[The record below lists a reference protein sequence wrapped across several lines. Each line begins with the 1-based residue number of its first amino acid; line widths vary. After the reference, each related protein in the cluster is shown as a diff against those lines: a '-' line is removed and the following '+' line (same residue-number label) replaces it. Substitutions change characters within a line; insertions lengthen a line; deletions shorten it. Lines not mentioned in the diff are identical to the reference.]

1 MHTSAPP
8 GRLSHGYRRIYANCD
23 ASACEQARVRR
34 ITPRYAL
41 LLAIVRITGLEPAR
55 DSPLEPKS
63 ARVVLP
69 IVLRSL
75 QTPDFSGF
83 IGISCSSV
91 LLNLFVQ
98 NGKDS
103 VTLITNDVVNK
114 ERKDDESMGALVA
127 LGVFTAIAIVAV
139 IVVVAAVAAIVAGVT
154 DSTKEE
160 EV

>member
-1 MHTSAPP
+1 MST
-8 GRLSHGYRRIYANCD
+8 
-23 ASACEQARVRR
+23 
-34 ITPRYAL
+34 
-41 LLAIVRITGLEPAR
+41 
-55 DSPLEPKS
+55 
-63 ARVVLP
+63 
-69 IVLRSL
+69 
-75 QTPDFSGF
+75 
-83 IGISCSSV
+83 
-91 LLNLFVQ
+91 LFVQ

-103 VTLITNDVVNK
+103 VILITNDVGNK

>member
-1 MHTSAPP
+1 MEFT
-8 GRLSHGYRRIYANCD
+8 L
-23 ASACEQARVRR
+23 
-34 ITPRYAL
+34 AL
-41 LLAIVRITGLEPAR
+41 EFT
-55 DSPLEPKS
+55 
-63 ARVVLP
+63 
-69 IVLRSL
+69 
-75 QTPDFSGF
+75 FS
-83 IGISCSSV
+83 SQ
-91 LLNLFVQ
+91 Q

-103 VTLITNDVVNK
+103 VILITNDVGNK